1 MTRQD
6 PIALVST
13 YYPPVRGGVE
23 TSAAGIARFLV
34 ERGHEVH
41 VFTKRTTT
49 EVPAEETMDG
59 VAVHRLPPVGPRRGS
74 GKWLVL
80 RALTSALTR
89 MKPARRAIHCVDY
102 RGVGLAALAARRSLR
117 VPVIFQ
123 AGTEGVLAANEN
135 VEATRGTA
143 ARVAHRLARSLLTA
157 AYRRADLFIC
167 VSRGIERETLAAGV
181 PRERVIYLPH
191 PVRLADFAPVDPQT
205 RTELRARLGLPTDGL
220 VVVSVGRLSQEKGT
234 TELAQAWKD
243 LAFPHA
249 HLVMVGGGDPGHP
262 WDTTQIAQDMAARSE
277 PSSRVIATGNVPPER
292 VADYLRAAD
301 LAVQPP
307 HFEAFGIAALEEMAA
322 GIPVIASDVGGLR
335 DFVETDVN
343 GVRVPPYSPTA
354 LVAAMRRLLTDDR
367 LRRHLGAGAL
377 ATAALFDE
385 ATVLTRLAEIIETL
399 ARYQ

>member
-1 MTRQD
+1 
-6 PIALVST
+6 
-13 YYPPVRGGVE
+13 
-23 TSAAGIARFLV
+23 
-34 ERGHEVH
+34 
-41 VFTKRTTT
+41 
-49 EVPAEETMDG
+49 
-59 VAVHRLPPVGPRRGS
+59 
-74 GKWLVL
+74 
-80 RALTSALTR
+80 
-89 MKPARRAIHCVDY
+89 
-102 RGVGLAALAARRSLR
+102 

-123 AGTEGVLAANEN
+123 AGTEGVLGPNDN
-135 VEATRGTA
+135 VEATRGRA
-143 ARVAHRLARSLLTA
+143 ARVVHRLVRSVLTR

-191 PVRLADFAPVDPQT
+191 PVRLADFAPVDPQA
-205 RTELRARLGLPTDGL
+205 RAELRARLGLPADEL

-234 TELAQAWKD
+234 ADLAQAWKD
-243 LAFPHA
+243 LALPRA

-262 WDTTQIAQDMAARSE
+262 WDTSQIARDLADHSE
-277 PSSRVIATGNVPPER
+277 PASRVIATGDVPPAR

-322 GIPVIASDVGGLR
+322 AIPVIASDVGGLR

-343 GVRVPPYSPTA
+343 GLRVPPYSPAA
-354 LVAAMRRLLTDDR
+354 LVAAMRRLLTDDG
-367 LRRHLGAGAL
+367 LRQTLGAGAL

-385 ATVLTRLAEIIETL
+385 SLVLTRLAEIIETL